1 MLEILTR
8 EEGETARDYIKRVL
22 LHNIVNVYL
31 VPGEQIQ
38 ETEICSQL
46 NVSRTPVREALLELE
61 QIRIINIYP
70 QRGTYVSLIDSAMV
84 EDVRYLRYVLE
95 SDLAAIAC
103 DLVKQED
110 IDFLY
115 ENIQLQ
121 KLYNGR
127 NPDKLMLLD
136 DLFHS
141 RIYEICGKEYLH
153 HMVSRISAH
162 FDRTRKL
169 SYVVKPPVLIIEDH
183 EKIVKALKH
192 GDKELAREVSR
203 EHLRRSTED
212 APVLQA
218 AYPEYYV

>member
-1 MLEILTR
+1 MLEILAR

-22 LHNIVNVYL
+22 LYNIVNVHL
-31 VPGEQIQ
+31 IPGEQIQ

-61 QIRIINIYP
+61 QIKIINIYP

-103 DLVKQED
+103 DLVTQED
-110 IDFLY
+110 IDALY

-121 KLYNGR
+121 KLYNGH
-127 NPDKLMLLD
+127 NPDKLMQLD
-136 DLFHS
+136 DAFHT
-141 RIYEICGKEYLH
+141 RIYEICGKEFLH
-153 HMVSRISAH
+153 RMVSRIAAH

-169 SYVVKPPVLIIEDH
+169 SYMVKPPLLIIEDH
-183 EKIVKALKH
+183 EKLVKAFKH
-192 GDKELAREVSR
+192 GDKKLAREISQ
-203 EHLRRSTED
+203 EHLSRSIED
-212 APVLQA
+212 EPILKA